1 MSSIG
6 YGVHRVFEPNME
18 QRDLKAN
25 KPNLGLIFN
34 KRAEIS
40 SQFRLSS
47 RQTTISVLYWIG
59 YISQYAGS
67 ISLRKGCLLSIF
79 QYQQSTRSIRD

>member
-40 SQFRLSS
+40 SQFRLTS
-47 RQTTISVLYWIG
+47 RQTTNHMLVR
-59 YISQYAGS
+59 SQSCTGS
-67 ISLRKGCLLSIF
+67 ATYLSMLV
-79 QYQQSTRSIRD
+79 QPP